1 MISRLLLTLVL
12 TLGAGGARALA
23 QEDPPAVADRPARDE
38 AFKMVDAYVV
48 SNLQESLGL
57 DDGQFAKAIPL
68 VKRLQGE
75 RRAYYFERTRTV
87 REMRRL
93 LHQGGATEAQ
103 VLDLLGQLKALDAD
117 GPAQTRKNLDALD
130 ALLTPVQQ
138 AKYRVLEVEVEQRM
152 RELMNR
158 VRPRQ
163 APRPGARQGV
173 RE

>member
-1 MISRLLLTLVL
+1 MITRILLTLVL
-12 TLGAGGARALA
+12 ALGAGAGLA
-23 QEDPPAVADRPARDE
+23 QEEPGAGGDRPPRDE

-57 DDGQFAKAIPL
+57 TDEQFARAIPL
-68 VKRLQGE
+68 VKKVQGDRRTYQME
-75 RRAYYFERTRTV
+75 RARAV

-93 LHQGGATEAQ
+93 LRQGGAPEAQ
-103 VLDLLGQLKALDAD
+103 VLELLGRLKTLDVD
-117 GPAQTRKNLDALD
+117 GPARARRSLEDLDA
-130 ALLTPVQQ
+130 ALTPLQQ
-138 AKYRVLEVEVEQRM
+138 AKYRVLELEVEQRM

-163 APRPGARQGV
+163 APRQGT